1 MMSPWQPNSPEKGA
15 LSTVQLAAGA
25 KDAYES
31 GREAASQAL
40 RGANMTTAI
49 SLPTSMWE
57 LLRRVAFN
65 RALKQGGR
73 ASVSAVLVDLVERNR
88 KELEKE
94 A

>member
-1 MMSPWQPNSPEKGA
+1 MATKPRKGG
-15 LSTVQLAAGA
+15 LSTVRLAADA
-25 KDAYES
+25 KDAYDTGQTETVKS
-31 GREAASQAL
+31 AS
-40 RGANMTTAI
+40 MTTAI

-65 RALKQGGR
+65 RALKHGGR

-94 A
+94 AS